1 MRNAARLHSFHGT
14 MRFSGPW
21 KAVELLMR
29 LVTALASAVFC
40 ALLPVIFDSPASTIF
55 SADET
60 AAIALAMGPGSY
72 SLGPESLMVSGGD
85 TLQVLVVR
93 SRRLTPPRNPRVA
106 CYTPTADG
114 AMFLI
119 LPEDPL

>member
-1 MRNAARLHSFHGT
+1 
-14 MRFSGPW
+14 
-21 KAVELLMR
+21 MR